1 MKISCQ
7 VSWGVVLSSPR
18 LFSTYTYCLH
28 WNAVQRSTFSVL
40 TRATNGTAIILLA
53 ALSPT
58 VSHVGMWYA
67 RLCVDTNWIKL
78 RQQTT
83 WHPQHYPLPNAST
96 LSFFH
101 ITGLGSSW
109 IEKIDELGS
118 PTNSYGTCTWVPK
131 TSKKN
136 QSASS
141 HACRKLEVGILNRTE
156 PMVNTILR
164 HANLKSVYPAHPFL
178 AYAQHLSLEGLLLQ
192 REAPERSIACWR
204 FKSQYVSCCQSMC
217 EYPYHFPKHL
227 HVCVWNCVFVYLS
240 TNLSTYLS
248 TPSEPPSI
256 VSDGTSGGGQ
266 GYVLEPGR
274 TFLYI
279 GWFCICIQYMI
290 VEITSLG
297 SFHQQRT
304 SMRFSF

>member
-178 AYAQHLSLEGLLLQ
+178 AYAQHLSLEGCCSKGKLLSVQ
-192 REAPERSIACWR
+192 SHVGDS
-204 FKSQYVSCCQSMC
+204 KVSMC
-217 EYPYHFPKHL
+217 LAVK
-227 HVCVWNCVFVYLS
+227 VCVNTRTIFPNICMYVCETVCSCIYLPIYLPIYLRP
-240 TNLSTYLS
+240 LSH
-248 TPSEPPSI
+248 
-256 VSDGTSGGGQ
+256 
-266 GYVLEPGR
+266 
-274 TFLYI
+274 
-279 GWFCICIQYMI
+279 
-290 VEITSLG
+290 
-297 SFHQQRT
+297 HQ
-304 SMRFSF
+304 